1 MSIWNTRFSRWAQ
14 VIAMDGMYA
23 GFAGAKTGHGGM
35 AFGRCFIF
43 RVGAV
48 FVLDATLAS
57 PCWCDHC
64 PLFAVRC
71 KDTMKPCQV
80 DPGLRHQSG
89 QPRNEVQWL

>member
-43 RVGAV
+43 RVGRSL
-48 FVLDATLAS
+48 FLML
-57 PCWCDHC
+57 
-64 PLFAVRC
+64 PLPRPAGVIIARC
-71 KDTMKPCQV
+71 LLLGAKTP
-80 DPGLRHQSG
+80 
-89 QPRNEVQWL
+89 